1 MNDDSFVNSATLM
14 GTVVRIEVVGA
25 DANETHRDER
35 RRGVDAAFEWF
46 RQIEACCSR
55 FDAQS
60 ELRQLTANAGTPVP
74 ATQLLFELVRFAL
87 ALAQETDGAFDP
99 TVGVRMEQRGFDR
112 EYSTGRVER
121 TGIDA
126 RESVSYRD
134 VLLDAH
140 DQTITL
146 RRPLVL
152 DLGAVAKGFAIDM
165 AARELAAFENFA
177 IDAGGDLYL
186 AGRNTAGEPWSV
198 GIRHPRDEHKLI
210 DTMRVSNTAVCT
222 SGDYERR
229 VAGDSPSLDR
239 DADHHIIDARTG
251 MSATTAASVTVVAP
265 LAMVADGL
273 ATAAFVLGPTLGIE
287 LLERHG
293 VSGLIVTPS
302 LERFVTRDA

>member
-1 MNDDSFVNSATLM
+1 VSDDSFVNSATLM

-25 DANETHRDER
+25 DDDETRRDER
-35 RRGVDAAFEWF
+35 QRGVDAAFDWF
-46 RQIEACCSR
+46 RQVEACCSR
-55 FDAQS
+55 FDPESA
-60 ELRQLTANAGTPVP
+60 LRQLTTSAGTAVSAP
-74 ATQLLFELVRFAL
+74 QMLFELVRFAL
-87 ALAQETDGAFDP
+87 ALAQETNGAFDP

-112 EYSTGRVER
+112 EYTTGRVER

-126 RESVSYRD
+126 SEAVSYRD
-134 VLLDAH
+134 VVLDAH
-140 DQTITL
+140 SQTITL

-186 AGRNTAGEPWSV
+186 GGCNAAGEPWSV
-198 GIRHPRDEHKLI
+198 GIRHPRDERELI

-229 VAGDSPSLDR
+229 VPGDSPSLDR
-239 DADHHIIDARTG
+239 DAEHHIIDARTG
-251 MSATTAASVTVVAP
+251 LSATTAASVTVVAP
-265 LAMVADGL
+265 LAIVADGL

-293 VSGLIVTPS
+293 VSGMIVTPS